1 MKNYKLGMII
11 IFLRLCNLGALILLL
26 IKAKDLYYL
35 ILPLVACYLFVEVVA
50 SKKEEFIKKQ
60 RIGFYNFLFALSIIG
75 NILWLLVIGI
85 NLVF

>member
-1 MKNYKLGMII
+1 MLKYMKRII

-35 ILPLVACYLFVEVVA
+35 ILPLVAFYLFVEVVA

-60 RIGFYNFLFALSIIG
+60 GIGLYNLLFAICITG
-75 NILWLLVIGI
+75 NILWLLTIGI
-85 NLVF
+85 NLVS